1 MVNEISYQLE
11 QSGYNE
17 LTLAYATALQKH
29 NLSILSLCV
38 GPIKG
43 FKNLDCGN
51 NKLVYHKSEL
61 SKKLHSLR
69 VLQFWQDLLFYIKG
83 PLTPVSSDFPG
94 IAISHLANDTNIGLK
109 SGKSITTTQA
119 SIEYDFTDLDGSQPQ
134 EIMTDTSNISSSIQ
148 RWFSRTIH
156 SMSN

>member
-1 MVNEISYQLE
+1 MNEISYQLE

-29 NLSILSLCV
+29 NVSILSLCV

-51 NKLVYHKSEL
+51 NKLVNHISEL
-61 SKKLHSLR
+61 SKI
-69 VLQFWQDLLFYIKG
+69 LQYWQDLLFYIKG

-119 SIEYDFTDLDGSQPQ
+119 SAEYDFTDLDGSRPQ
-134 EIMTDTSNISSSIQ
+134 EIMKENTSNISSSIQ
-148 RWFSRTIH
+148 RWFSRTIY
-156 SMSN
+156 SVPN